1 MTKIP
6 DIRKMQQITENSHL
20 QMIEAEREMLCKKIE
35 KAARNGDY
43 YLYIDLKLADENI
56 ELLKDEGYHLQRSCD
71 EWSGVGTTI
80 SWYPEEVRKRIFN
93 F

>member
-6 DIRKMQQITENSHL
+6 NIRKIQQITENSHL
-20 QMIEAEREMLCKKIE
+20 QMIEVEREMLCKEIE

-43 YLYIDLKLADENI
+43 NLYIGINLANENI
-56 ELLKDEGYHLQRSCD
+56 ELLKDEGYHLKHNND
-71 EWSGVGTTI
+71 EWGAGFTI
-80 SWYPEEVRKRIFN
+80 SWHPYKVKKRIFN

>member
-20 QMIEAEREMLCKKIE
+20 QIVEAERDFICKEIE
-35 KAARNGDY
+35 KAARKGDY
-43 YLYIDLKLADENI
+43 YLYINLKLADENI
-56 ELLKDEGYHLQRSCD
+56 ELLKDEGYHLQRNCD

-80 SWYPEEVRKRIFN
+80 SWHPGEVRKRIFN

>member
-20 QMIEAEREMLCKKIE
+20 QVIEAEREMICREIE
-35 KAARNGDY
+35 KAARKGDY
-43 YLYIDLKLADENI
+43 YLYIGTDLANENI
-56 ELLKDEGYHLQRSCD
+56 ELLKEEGYHLKHDCG
-71 EWSGVGTTI
+71 EWGVGFTI
-80 SWYPEEVRKRIFN
+80 SWHPREVKKRIFN

>member
-20 QMIEAEREMLCKKIE
+20 QMIEAEREMICKEIE

-43 YLYIDLKLADENI
+43 YLYINLQLANENI
-56 ELLKDEGYHLQRSCD
+56 ELLKDEGYHLQRNCD
-71 EWSGVGTTI
+71 EWGSGFTI
-80 SWYPEEVRKRIFN
+80 SWHPGEVRKRIFN

>member
-6 DIRKMQQITENSHL
+6 DIRKIQQITENSHL
-20 QMIEAEREMLCKKIE
+20 QMIEAEREMLCKEIE

-43 YLYIDLKLADENI
+43 YLYIGFQLANENI
-56 ELLKDEGYHLQRSCD
+56 DLLKDEGYHLQRNCD
-71 EWSGVGTTI
+71 EWSVGTTI
-80 SWYPEEVRKRIFN
+80 SWHPGEVRKRIFN

>member
-20 QMIEAEREMLCKKIE
+20 QMVEVEREKICKELE
-35 KAARNGDY
+35 KAANKGDY
-43 YLYIDLKLADENI
+43 YLYIDIDLFNENI
-56 ELLKDEGYHLQRSCD
+56 ELLEDEGYKVQRRCD
-71 EWSGVGTTI
+71 EWGVTI
-80 SWYPEEVRKRIFN
+80 SWHPGEVKKRIFN